1 MQTATASRTRAKLG
15 FKPVE
20 LSIIA
25 GATARLT
32 MPELAA
38 IRKESFDTFPKRLS
52 PQLLRHSDDQTLA
65 ALVAV
70 SEATKSANLR
80 NHGFQ
85 DWVIVSSS
93 RNLGRSAFAAVIDK
107 YRSEG
112 PWGVSVQVIPHCT
125 AHAVAGTI
133 SLALESHG
141 PCIGAGGDTDGEV
154 EALFSTACILR
165 NSDWHGAWI
174 VFSCWL
180 PELEIDSSG
189 RPTADS
195 TCFAAAVAVTRQWSP
210 DSLGQICFDA
220 PGAYNDLPGD
230 LARRASSTSF
240 AEFLSGAGG
249 NCRTWTRHEARTL
262 RVRVELTGDGWREP
276 VQLSRAA
283 AKNLFDQSGLGSR
296 SHADL
301 TSLVGNRIIG

>member
-1 MQTATASRTRAKLG
+1 MQTATASRGRAKLG

-20 LSIIA
+20 LSIVA
-25 GATARLT
+25 GGTARLT

-38 IRKESFDTFPKRLS
+38 IRKESFDSFPKRLS

-70 SEATKSANLR
+70 SEAIKSANLK

-85 DWVIVSSS
+85 DWAIVSSS

-133 SLALESHG
+133 SLALASHG

-165 NSDWHGAWI
+165 NPDWFGAWI
-174 VFSCWL
+174 VFSSWL

-189 RPTADS
+189 RPAADS
-195 TCFAAAVAVTRQWSP
+195 TCFAAAIAVTRQWSP
-210 DSLGQICFDA
+210 SSLGRICFDA
-220 PGAYNDLPGD
+220 PGAGDDVPDDLE
-230 LARRASSTSF
+230 RRASSTSF
-240 AEFLSGAGG
+240 AEFLSGGG
-249 NCRTWTRHEARTL
+249 VNSRTWVRHETRTL
-262 RVRVELTGDGWREP
+262 RVRVELTGDRWREP
-276 VQLSRAA
+276 VQLSSTA
-283 AKNLFDQSGLGSR
+283 AKNLFDKSGDGSR
-296 SHADL
+296 SHTRL